1 MSRLLAALPDSWRQR
16 YQRWLERRI
25 PVRKSIQLNQ
35 RNLFI
40 FLSRQGLYFLIL
52 SALVWIGATNFQ
64 NNLVFAL
71 SFFLLAVLFV
81 SIHLT
86 FANASGL
93 RLRFIDADPVF
104 AGDVAQVRLELLSK
118 ASHQQLELSWPQ
130 QDAAMVS
137 IQPSIPQVVLLPQQA
152 SRRGVLRPGRFRM
165 QTFYPLGIVRCWSW
179 LDLDVE
185 ILVYPKP
192 EPADLQQCSSGEGDD
207 DGGEVVAGGDEYFSL
222 KPYVEGESRSR
233 IAWKQFA
240 AGRGLFV
247 REYADL
253 RGGKV
258 MLDLSVVPD
267 PDLELRLSRLCYCAL
282 QLHEEGREYGLRL
295 PGSVVIDAAAGDQ
308 QLHVVLAALALY
320 QQ

>member
-16 YQRWLERRI
+16 YQRWLDRRI
-25 PVRKSIQLNQ
+25 PPRKSLQLNQ

-40 FLSRQGLYFLIL
+40 FLSRQGFYFLIL
-52 SALVWIGATNFQ
+52 IALVWVGATNFQ

-81 SIHLT
+81 SIQLT

-93 RLRFIDADPVF
+93 RLRFVDAEPVF
-104 AGDVAQVRLELLSK
+104 AGDVAQVRFELLST
-118 ASHQQLELSWPQ
+118 ASHQQLEFSWPQ
-130 QDAAMVS
+130 QDAVLVS
-137 IQPSIPQVVLLPQQA
+137 VQPAIPQVVLLPQQTA
-152 SRRGVLRPGRFRM
+152 RRGMLRPGRFRM

-179 LDLDVE
+179 LDLDVD

-192 EPADLQQCSSGEGDD
+192 EVADLRQCSSGEGDD

-222 KPYVEGESRSR
+222 KPYVEGEPRSR
-233 IAWKQFA
+233 IAWKQYA

-258 MLDLSVVPD
+258 ILDLSVMPE
-267 PDLELRLSRLCYCAL
+267 PDLEVRLSKLCFCAL

-295 PGSVVIDAAAGDQ
+295 PGRAAIETAGGDK
-308 QLHVVLAALALY
+308 QLHAVLTALALY